1 MELRI
6 EPEITGASLV
16 MLGNFNPSI
25 FTPAWFGWHDL
36 LPDRAVDVA
45 ELKIAQPQITAFR
58 ADWLELQIVPERFY
72 ISTIQ
77 PPFVRLQ
84 DLGVRV
90 FREKLS
96 HTPVHSMGINRQ
108 VHFLVKS
115 TDQRDRIGRQLA
127 PVEPWGDWGKG
138 LQPDGCHGGMTSL
151 TMTQVNIEGRSPG
164 GLLNV
169 TVQPSNRVG
178 LKDNTGVFVE
188 VNDHYTVED
197 RKSQNATSDI
207 LDLLEEVFEDS
218 LLRAEQIIDQLM
230 SLGEQ

>member
-16 MLGNFNPSI
+16 LLGNFNPSI
-25 FTPAWFGWHDL
+25 FTPAWFGWHKL

-58 ADWLELQIVPERFY
+58 ADWLELQTVPERFY
-72 ISTIQ
+72 ISTTQ

-115 TDQRDRIGRQLA
+115 TD
-127 PVEPWGDWGKG
+127 
-138 LQPDGCHGGMTSL
+138 
-151 TMTQVNIEGRSPG
+151 
-164 GLLNV
+164 
-169 TVQPSNRVG
+169 
-178 LKDNTGVFVE
+178 
-188 VNDHYTVED
+188 
-197 RKSQNATSDI
+197 
-207 LDLLEEVFEDS
+207 
-218 LLRAEQIIDQLM
+218 
-230 SLGEQ
+230 

>member
-1 MELRI
+1 MRI

-16 MLGNFNPSI
+16 LLGNFNPSI
-25 FTPAWFGWHDL
+25 FTPAWFGWHNL

-72 ISTIQ
+72 ISTTQ

-108 VHFLVKS
+108 VHFLVNS

-127 PVEPWGDWGKG
+127 PVEPWGDWGKA
-138 LQPDGCHGGMTSL
+138 LQPDGYHGGMTSL

-178 LKDNTGVFVE
+178 LKGNTGVFVE